1 MLVKYW
7 MRKDVPTIDV
17 NASMQD
23 AMVLMKEHRVALL
36 PVLQKNELIGVV
48 TDRDL
53 KRASAS
59 DATSLDIHELVY
71 LLSRIKVSD
80 IMSRKPV
87 AVAPD
92 LTLEEAASILL
103 KNNFSGAPVIDGDGK
118 VIGLISNHELFQALI
133 SLSGLEQR
141 GVQFAFQL
149 EDRPGAIGE
158 VLDIIRVHCGRLVS
172 ILTSC
177 ERAPAGYRHVYI
189 RAHSIERNQLPA
201 MLAEM
206 KEKGTL
212 LYFVDHRDNTRQE
225 FSESF
230 ASPV

>member
-1 MLVKYW
+1 

-23 AMVLMKEHRVALL
+23 AMALMKERNVALL
-36 PVLQKNELIGVV
+36 PVMQKNQLIGVL

-59 DATSLDIHELVY
+59 DATSLDIHELIY
-71 LLSRIKVSD
+71 LLSKIKVSD

-87 AVAPD
+87 TVAPD
-92 LTLEEAASILL
+92 LTIEEATSILL
-103 KNNFSGAPVIDGDGK
+103 KNNFSGAPVVNGDGK

-133 SLSGLEQR
+133 SLTGLEQR

-149 EDRPGAIGE
+149 EDRPGAIGD
-158 VLDIIRVHCGRLVS
+158 VLNVIRVHCGRLVS

-189 RAHSIERNQLPA
+189 RAHSIDRDQVPA
-201 MLAEM
+201 MIAEM
-206 KEKGTL
+206 REKATV

-225 FSESF
+225 FIESF
-230 ASPV
+230 ASPA

>member
-1 MLVKYW
+1 

-23 AMVLMKEHRVALL
+23 AMALMKERKVALL
-36 PVLQKNELIGVV
+36 PVMQKNQLIGVL

-59 DATSLDIHELVY
+59 DATSLDIHELIY
-71 LLSRIKVSD
+71 LLSKIKVSD

-87 AVAPD
+87 TVAPD
-92 LTLEEAASILL
+92 LTIEEATSILL
-103 KNNFSGAPVIDGDGK
+103 KNNFSGAPVVNSDGK

-133 SLSGLEQR
+133 SLTGLEQR

-149 EDRPGAIGE
+149 EDRPGAIGD
-158 VLDIIRVHCGRLVS
+158 VLNVIRVHCGRLVS

-189 RAHSIERNQLPA
+189 RAHSIDRDQVPA
-201 MLAEM
+201 MIAEM
-206 KEKGTL
+206 REIATV

-225 FSESF
+225 FIESF
-230 ASPV
+230 ASSA